1 MISIRH
7 LFLYAWILCAFIL
20 HWRLVW
26 RLLHQEVH
34 YLNIPVEYKDQHGA
48 TVVRSEPWPI
58 IDVHETMHYLVGVG
72 KILVPH
78 SERLKYWR
86 NSRANGEEWAQD
98 TGSELMVPIGLYGD
112 SAKVTTRFGSENVL
126 AMFCNVVLWRPSS
139 VRWSRFLIFAIPEER
154 LTSPALLAFLRRIA
168 WSCNHAFSGKFPV
181 LGVQGEQLTGEARR
195 KAGLPL
201 TPANDRFQ
209 VTEYRGDWGWHKKL
223 WRFWRTQWNAENV
236 CHLCSAKGISDNARE
251 VYWNIENNNHQQ
263 FDLTSFIANR
273 MPPRDICC
281 LELECMIWRN
291 SFVVVRVWKRPIDL
305 FIIASSRSHAQIQ
318 DHHNLV
324 GDHYL
329 LWVKKDSLS
338 CPVQAC

>member
-1 MISIRH
+1 MIWIRH

-209 VTEYRGDWGWHKKL
+209 VTEYRGDWGWHKSCGDFGGL
-223 WRFWRTQWNAENV
+223 SGTLRMSATYAVPRAFRTTREKYTGTLRITTISSLISHHSSRTACLPGTFVAWSWNAWSGV
-236 CHLCSAKGISDNARE
+236 IVSLLSGCGKDPSI
-251 VYWNIENNNHQQ
+251 Y
-263 FDLTSFIANR
+263 
-273 MPPRDICC
+273 
-281 LELECMIWRN
+281 
-291 SFVVVRVWKRPIDL
+291 
-305 FIIASSRSHAQIQ
+305 SS
-318 DHHNLV
+318 
-324 GDHYL
+324 
-329 LWVKKDSLS
+329 
-338 CPVQAC
+338 